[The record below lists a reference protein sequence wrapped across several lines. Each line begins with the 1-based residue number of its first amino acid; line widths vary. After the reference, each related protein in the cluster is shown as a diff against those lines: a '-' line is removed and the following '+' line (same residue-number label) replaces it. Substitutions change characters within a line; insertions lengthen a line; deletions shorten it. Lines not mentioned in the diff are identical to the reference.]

1 MQIKTNLNSVR
12 CKAVNR
18 SFISMQLTIFLMD
31 YPNAPLNPTP
41 VLLFPGVGHRLS
53 FKRNYSHRMLDAYIK
68 KFDGIN
74 KFCFYSS
81 VLITVAIVQHSQ
93 VIF

>member
-41 VLLFPGVGHRLS
+41 QPPNFYF
-53 FKRNYSHRMLDAYIK
+53 FKLIERNADCCYFQEWVI
-68 KFDGIN
+68 G
-74 KFCFYSS
+74 FY
-81 VLITVAIVQHSQ
+81 LREIIHTEC
-93 VIF
+93 